1 MHVEVSIN
9 PETRA
14 EFFDEVFLKFPELES
29 SIIDDFKRYKATGE
43 LPHYFGRDVG

>member
-1 MHVEVSIN
+1 MHLEVSIN

-29 SIIDDFKRYKATGE
+29 SIIDDFNEIQSNR
-43 LPHYFGRDVG
+43 